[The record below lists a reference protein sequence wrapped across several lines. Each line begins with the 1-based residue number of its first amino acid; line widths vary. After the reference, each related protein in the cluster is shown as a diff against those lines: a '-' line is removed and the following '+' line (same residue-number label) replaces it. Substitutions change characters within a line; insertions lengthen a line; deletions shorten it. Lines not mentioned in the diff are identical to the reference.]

1 MLTVEDLNLS
11 TLYRSA
17 AARARESVRD
27 GDVRVVR
34 NQTVIRMIDA
44 MSTDL
49 VTHIASDV
57 ERSSI
62 RGVEEV
68 RRAGRRLAAFS
79 AEMEPQVAELKEIM
93 RERLY
98 RHYRV
103 NRMTEKAGRVVA
115 RLFETYLAE
124 PGQMPEHILKRAGQ
138 DHEPI
143 ARVVA
148 DYVAGMTDRFALDEY
163 RKLFDPDERV

>member
-1 MLTVEDLNLS
+1 MLTVEDLNPSL
-11 TLYRSA
+11 LYRSA
-17 AARARESVRD
+17 SAQARESVRD

-34 NQTVIRMIDA
+34 SQTVIRMIDA

-49 VTHIASDV
+49 VTQIAADL

-62 RGVEEV
+62 GSVEGI
-68 RRAGRRLAAFS
+68 RRAGRSVATFS
-79 AEMEPQVAELKEIM
+79 PEMTKQVAELKEIM
-93 RERLY
+93 RQRLY

-103 NRMTEKAGRVVA
+103 NRMTEKAGRVLA

-124 PGQMPEHILKRAGQ
+124 PGQMPEHILKRAEQ
-138 DHEPI
+138 DQEPI

>member
-1 MLTVEDLNLS
+1 M
-11 TLYRSA
+11 LYRNA
-17 AARARESVRD
+17 ATQARESVQDNDARII
-27 GDVRVVR
+27 RY
-34 NQTVIRMIDA
+34 QTVIRMIDA

-49 VTHIASDV
+49 VTHIAADL

-62 RGVEEV
+62 RSIEDV
-68 RRAGRRLAAFS
+68 RKAGRALASFS
-79 AEMEPQVAELKEIM
+79 PEMAPQVDELKEIM
-93 RERLY
+93 RQRLY

-103 NRMTEKAGRVVA
+103 SRMTEKAGRVLA
-115 RLFETYLAE
+115 RLFETYMAE
-124 PGQMPEHILKRAGQ
+124 PRQMPEHILKRAEQ
-138 DHEPI
+138 DNEPI